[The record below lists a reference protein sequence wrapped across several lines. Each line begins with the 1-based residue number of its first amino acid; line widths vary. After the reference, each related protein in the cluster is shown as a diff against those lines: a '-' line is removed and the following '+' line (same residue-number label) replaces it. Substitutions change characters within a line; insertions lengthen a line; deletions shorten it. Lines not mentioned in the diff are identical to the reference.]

1 MGIYFAVMR
10 ERKIEEEQQRMLVE
24 DMTRVRKE
32 REERENREKELA
44 VSLARGRL
52 QEELLYRRYNPDYDQ
67 YPHVV
72 LRACIR

>member
-24 DMTRVRKE
+24 DLMRLRKE
-32 REERENREKELA
+32 REEREHEERERA
-44 VSLARGRL
+44 VASARIHL
-52 QEELLYRRYNPDYDQ
+52 QEELDYRKYNPDYDQ